1 MAVSELLVVMLC
13 VTTCHA
19 AVLTVSD
26 PSLGIKPALN
36 ASSQGDTVRV
46 LAGLYTGPQNCDL
59 VMDKP
64 DVTLVAP
71 DGPEKTIVDC
81 GSSRSR
87 CLSIFGVGAKVSGL
101 SFVNGEAPGTAARLR
116 GQQHDADDA
125 GQGRGSGEVRRT
137 FFRVYL

>member
-1 MAVSELLVVMLC
+1 MIPVAFLVFLC
-13 VTTCHA
+13 VTSCHA
-19 AVLTVSD
+19 AVWTVSD
-26 PSLGIKPALN
+26 PSLGIKLALN

-59 VMDKP
+59 VMDKA
-64 DVTLVAP
+64 DVSLIGP

-101 SFVNGEAPGTAARLR
+101 SFVNGQAPGTPGKLR
-116 GQQHDADDA
+116 QQHEEVAA
-125 GQGRGSGEVRRT
+125 ETKRGSEQVGQE
-137 FFRVYL
+137 